1 MLTHYSAL
9 QVTRYS
15 TQFLFTLPTYN
26 CCVGQGV
33 ESNRDKEQRTTGT
46 RSREQPGQGVES
58 NRDKEQR
65 TTGTRNREQPGVGQ
79 QNINQE
85 CMTRSVGLGVED
97 KEQRTRSRGQ
107 GQLDKEQRTRIKGQ
121 EVKDKEQRTRSV
133 GQKSIGQ

>member
-1 MLTHYSAL
+1 MLAHYSAL

-15 TQFLFTLPTYN
+15 TQFLFTLPIYK
-26 CCVGQGV
+26 CCGGLGV
-33 ESNRDKEQRTTGT
+33 ESKEQGKNQDKEQDKEQGKKQDKEQDKEQGKEQDKEQRTTGCRT
-46 RSREQPGQGVES
+46 R
-58 NRDKEQR
+58 
-65 TTGTRNREQPGVGQ
+65 
-79 QNINQE
+79 NINQE